1 MSELTQVEMTLDE
14 ARETGAVGA
23 RRGRGKSESSLALV
37 TAAKAILEEIQPATV
52 RAVCYRLFVAKMI
65 TDMGKNSTG
74 KVSKQLVWAREQNII
89 PWHWIVDE
97 GRYLERTAQWDSID
111 ERIDCAVKT
120 YRRDNWNDQPQRLEV
135 WSEKGTVRG
144 TIGPILRT
152 YGVGF
157 RVMHGYTGASTLHTA
172 AINSRYGHPLTI
184 LYIGDYDPSGLHM
197 SEIDIPQRL
206 ERYEGKAAFQRIALR
221 AADTVGLPSFPAAD
235 KKTDSRFD
243 WFARNYGDK
252 CWELDAYSPPLLR
265 QRVEQEIKARLDMN
279 AWEHAL
285 KIERAEIAAMK
296 EYGDSWKASIS
307 RLVSKCLEVAA

>member
-1 MSELTQVEMTLDE
+1 MSELTQMKMTLDE
-14 ARETGAVGA
+14 ARETGAVNA

-65 TDMGKNSTG
+65 ADMGKNNTG

-97 GRYLERTAQWDSID
+97 GRCLERIGQWTSID
-111 ERIDCAVKT
+111 QQIDCAVSQ
-120 YRRDNWNDQPQRLEV
+120 YRRNNWNDQPQRLEV

-144 TIGPILRT
+144 TIWSILKA

-157 RVMHGYTGASTLHTA
+157 RVVHGYNGASAMHA
-172 AINSRYGHPLTI
+172 AAVNSRYGNPLTI
-184 LYIGDYDPSGLHM
+184 LYIGDYDPSGLNM
-197 SEIDIPQRL
+197 SVVDIPKRL
-206 ERYEGKAAFQRIALR
+206 DRYEGIATFQRIALLP
-221 AADTVGLPSFPAAD
+221 ADTVGLPSFPASD
-235 KKTDSRFD
+235 KKKDSRYP
-243 WFARNYGDK
+243 WFVQNYGDQ
-252 CWELDAYSPPLLR
+252 CWELDAYPPPLLR
-265 QRVEQEIKARLDMN
+265 QRVEQEITARIDMDVW
-279 AWEHAL
+279 AHSA

-307 RLVSKCLEVAA
+307 RLVSKCLEAAP